1 MRTFLQDVR
10 YGARMLRKYPGST
23 AIAVIALGLGIAS
36 STAIFSIVD
45 HVLLRPLPF
54 PKAEQILEVT
64 QSERSTGAWKADA
77 SPANYLDWR
86 AQNHVF
92 AEMTAAR
99 GWPANLTGDDR
110 PERIRTTMVTGS
122 FFRLFG
128 IAPLIGRA
136 ISAADETPGTSR
148 VAVLSYGIWQGRYGA
163 DPNIVG
169 RDVTLDGQPYRII
182 GVMPQNYGPDR
193 YGELWIASPWQ
204 VPNNPLRQREDPR
217 PLRDSNYL
225 NVWARLKPGVTL
237 AQANADMDVIA
248 RQLEQQYPNAN
259 KDTGICL
266 RRMQDEFVGNIR
278 PVLLVLSAAVGF
290 VLLIACANVANLLL
304 ARASGRAAEISIR
317 AALGA
322 SRSRLVR
329 QLLTESILLALL
341 GGGLG
346 VLLAQWAVPAL
357 AAFTPTEFRFFNIVA
372 LDRSVLAFTVVIS
385 LFTGVIFGLAPA
397 VYASGIGFNRAL
409 HDAQR
414 GSSSGRIRG
423 RGFLIGA
430 QVAVSLV
437 LLIGAGLM
445 LKSVAKLTR
454 VDPGFDSGRL
464 LVFNIGYPSSAAPTQ
479 QTAFYQQVIE
489 RLRALPGVTSA
500 AAISRLPFTGGN
512 STRSFNLP
520 GDEESRDA
528 DVRVITPEYFQTMR
542 IPVLRGRAFTEHDS
556 AAGALVCDINAAAAR
571 EFFGTEDPVG
581 KFITN
586 FGPNKATMRI
596 VGVVGSVRHLALETA
611 PRPEIYQPLGQA
623 QWPSMFV
630 VMRSAAPDPRTLISS
645 AQNAVWKVDKNVP
658 LANVRAMQDMV
669 ADSVV
674 RRKFAMLLLAIFA
687 GLAVLLAAVGLYGVM
702 SFSVAQRTREIGIRV
717 ALGAQRGDVVRL
729 VINQAMLFVGS
740 GVAAGLVGSVGLTR
754 LMSGLLFGV
763 SPTDA
768 GTFTS
773 VASLLAGIAL
783 LACWIPAR
791 RATRVDPVI
800 ALRTE

>member
-1 MRTFLQDVR
+1 
-10 YGARMLRKYPGST
+10 
-23 AIAVIALGLGIAS
+23 
-36 STAIFSIVD
+36 
-45 HVLLRPLPF
+45 
-54 PKAEQILEVT
+54 
-64 QSERSTGAWKADA
+64 
-77 SPANYLDWR
+77 
-86 AQNHVF
+86 
-92 AEMTAAR
+92 
-99 GWPANLTGDDR
+99 
-110 PERIRTTMVTGS
+110 
-122 FFRLFG
+122 
-128 IAPLIGRA
+128 
-136 ISAADETPGTSR
+136 
-148 VAVLSYGIWQGRYGA
+148 
-163 DPNIVG
+163 
-169 RDVTLDGQPYRII
+169 
-182 GVMPQNYGPDR
+182 
-193 YGELWIASPWQ
+193 
-204 VPNNPLRQREDPR
+204 
-217 PLRDSNYL
+217 
-225 NVWARLKPGVTL
+225 
-237 AQANADMDVIA
+237 
-248 RQLEQQYPNAN
+248 
-259 KDTGICL
+259 
-266 RRMQDEFVGNIR
+266 
-278 PVLLVLSAAVGF
+278 
-290 VLLIACANVANLLL
+290 
-304 ARASGRAAEISIR
+304 
-317 AALGA
+317 
-322 SRSRLVR
+322 
-329 QLLTESILLALL
+329 
-341 GGGLG
+341 
-346 VLLAQWAVPAL
+346 
-357 AAFTPTEFRFFNIVA
+357 
-372 LDRSVLAFTVVIS
+372 
-385 LFTGVIFGLAPA
+385 
-397 VYASGIGFNRAL
+397 
-409 HDAQR
+409 
-414 GSSSGRIRG
+414 
-423 RGFLIGA
+423 
-430 QVAVSLV
+430 
-437 LLIGAGLM
+437 
-445 LKSVAKLTR
+445 
-454 VDPGFDSGRL
+454 
-464 LVFNIGYPSSAAPTQ
+464 
-479 QTAFYQQVIE
+479 
-489 RLRALPGVTSA
+489 LPGVTSA